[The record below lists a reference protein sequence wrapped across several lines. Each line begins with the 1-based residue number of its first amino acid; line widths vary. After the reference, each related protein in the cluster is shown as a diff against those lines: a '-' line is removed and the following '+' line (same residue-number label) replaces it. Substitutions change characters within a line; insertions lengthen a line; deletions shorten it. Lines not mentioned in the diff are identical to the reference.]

1 MMKSSSFLFLS
12 RPNVRSKE
20 EGEGEN
26 HRRLRVPIAIEEER
40 RFNRS
45 YISALGQ
52 SENPL
57 PLYRPFKGTVLLQR
71 ILFVSFFPQKGQL
84 VKLKGEWE
92 KRKKEFLPANAKK
105 TLCFLRG
112 RGKTL

>member
-1 MMKSSSFLFLS
+1 MMKSSSFFLS

-20 EGEGEN
+20 EEEED

-40 RFNRS
+40 RFNTR

-57 PLYRPFKGTVLLQR
+57 FSPPLSPFQRYRFASKDSLC
-71 ILFVSFFPQKGQL
+71 LFLSFFPQKGQL
-84 VKLKGEWE
+84 VKLKGEW
-92 KRKKEFLPANAKK
+92 
-105 TLCFLRG
+105 G
-112 RGKTL
+112 